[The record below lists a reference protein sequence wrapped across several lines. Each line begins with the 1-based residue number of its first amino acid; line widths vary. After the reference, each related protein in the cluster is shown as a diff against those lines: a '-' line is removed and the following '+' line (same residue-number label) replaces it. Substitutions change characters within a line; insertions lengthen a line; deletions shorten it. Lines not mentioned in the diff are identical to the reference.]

1 MSIKF
6 QLLMKKYLLT
16 YITIVSFNFGVF
28 AQENAKNISFEAGL
42 SIPTDRFGDDDYE
55 NDRSGGAGIGINIG
69 AQMEN
74 SLKNEN
80 LSFIAGVNLIFNPLS
95 KDYKFAYEDDH
106 NSSSEFKFFNYISMP
121 ISGGLK
127 YKFNLENDKALFL
140 SGGASLNLLKIT
152 NLTWI
157 EDGYDDWVE
166 IYKPSTSLGFFLSGG
181 LEFSPTQSIVF
192 SVRNLGTHNI
202 NGSYEYGSKRGKIDD
217 FRRQV
222 SLVTLSY
229 QMRLK

>member
-1 MSIKF
+1 MNRP
-6 QLLMKKYLLT
+6 LLFLIL
-16 YITIVSFNFGVF
+16 SFLAFNQTFG
-28 AQENAKNISFEAGL
+28 QELPSVLSWNAGL
-42 SIPTDRFGDDDYE
+42 SIPTDRFGDDDYD
-55 NDRSGGAGIGINIG
+55 NDRSGGAGIGINLG
-69 AQMEN
+69 AQFEKP
-74 SLKNEN
+74 LKNEN

-95 KDYKFAYEDDH
+95 NDYKFAYEDDH
-106 NSSSEFKFFNYISMP
+106 NSSTEFKFFNYISMP

-217 FRRQV
+217 FRRQI

-229 QMRLK
+229 QMRIK